1 MCRTGYKA
9 GHWQGTALFASEALY
24 GVLLPLL
31 VFCLLIMLLHLLLLL
46 LRHVLNLQTGEALYG
61 VLLVGRRVL
70 AAATG
75 KGPPPLNVFD
85 LLLLVNFANSNE
97 SLR

>member
-1 MCRTGYKA
+1 
-9 GHWQGTALFASEALY
+9 
-24 GVLLPLL
+24 VLL
-31 VFCLLIMLLHLLLLL
+31 
-46 LRHVLNLQTGEALYG
+46 QSGEALYG

-75 KGPPPLNVFD
+75 KGPPPLNMFD
-85 LLLLVNFANSNE
+85 LLLLINFANSNE

>member
-1 MCRTGYKA
+1 L
-9 GHWQGTALFASEALY
+9 H
-24 GVLLPLL
+24 L
-31 VFCLLIMLLHLLLLL
+31 VLLLLL
-46 LRHVLNLQTGEALYG
+46 LLLQSGEALYG

-85 LLLLVNFANSNE
+85 LLLLINFANSNE